1 MAKRI
6 IAIGGE
12 PATGKTSLMR
22 GVLKNFTDLKK
33 FKYKLVRGYYSPEQN
48 VYIIGIYNKELFSGT
63 DKLSM
68 AVQPSFIEFISK
80 TKNASII
87 FEGDRLF
94 NQSLFEKV
102 QCDIHILEADE
113 QIKHQRHI
121 DRQDSQDQKFLKAK
135 KTKIKNI
142 KNQNNFE
149 LLINNSDNDL
159 QKNIKKIL
167 KKVK

>member
-33 FKYKLVRGYYSPEQN
+33 FKYKLVRGYYSPAEN

-68 AVQPSFIEFISK
+68 AVQPSFIEFLPK
-80 TKNASII
+80 TKNAIVI

-102 QCDIHILEADE
+102 KCDIYILQADE

-121 DRQDSQDQKFLKAK
+121 DRKDSQDQKFLKAK
-135 KTKIKNI
+135 QTKIKNI
-142 KNQNNFE
+142 KNKNNFE
-149 LLINNSDNDL
+149 LLINNSHRDL

-167 KKVK
+167 KKLK